1 MSSFTLNGLDDLER
15 DWLEGSL
22 KPDSEYCLFFELY
35 VSQAKK
41 AIDVPT
47 HQIPPDPNDSDGK
60 CTRLP
65 DSSMSD
71 INLSLALPSQVHPS
85 YPYGNPTKPSHPVA
99 AEPLGRGSSRTYYDD
114 MRFEK
119 LRRLDRLRWTNLA
132 LDLLL
137 PVDHEKEEAM
147 KAAAARRAASGATA
161 NNQSGNG
168 GGDAEPEAAE
178 EEGEEGEE
186 EGEDEDEEVEGSGED
201 EEFVNE

>member
-22 KPDSEYCLFFELY
+22 KPDT
-35 VSQAKK
+35 
-41 AIDVPT
+41 IDVPT
-47 HQIPPDPNDSDGK
+47 HQIPPDPNDSD
-60 CTRLP
+60 T
-65 DSSMSD
+65 
-71 INLSLALPSQVHPS
+71 LPSQVHPS

-99 AEPLGRGSSRTYYDD
+99 VEPLGRGSSRTYYDD

-168 GGDAEPEAAE
+168 GGEAEPEAAE
-178 EEGEEGEE
+178 EEGEDGEE
-186 EGEDEDEEVEGSGED
+186 EGEEEDEEVEGSGED

>member
-22 KPDSEYCLFFELY
+22 KPDSEFCVFFELY
-35 VSQAKK
+35 VSQAKE
-41 AIDVPT
+41 AIDVPA
-47 HQIPPDPNDSDGK
+47 HQVPPDPNDSDSMYIL
-60 CTRLP
+60 LP
-65 DSSMSD
+65 ARIIID
-71 INLSLALPSQVHPS
+71 LSPALPSQVHPS

-99 AEPLGRGSSRTYYDD
+99 VEPLGRGSSRTYYDD

-137 PVDHEKEEAM
+137 PVDHEKEEAL

-178 EEGEEGEE
+178 EEGEEEEE
-186 EGEDEDEEVEGSGED
+186 EGEEEEEEVEGSGED